1 MGFQGIAM
9 CGKASLPQ
17 MKKTCCSNWNTTN
30 TTPVATAPPN
40 QPDLSHAATLTNANI
55 INVCH
60 QSSEMN
66 LT

>member
-17 MKKTCCSNWNTTN
+17 MKKTCCSNWNTTK
-30 TTPVATAPPN
+30 TTPVATAPPSH
-40 QPDLSHAATLTNANI
+40 PDLSQAATLTSASMI
-55 INVCH
+55 SVCH
-60 QSSEMN
+60 QSKEIN